1 MSNFESL
8 FLDHRDRLSSKWQHY
23 FEIYDQHL
31 NQLKNKPII
40 LLEIGVSQGGSL
52 QLWKKYLGEQS
63 KIYGIDINKSS
74 KFSEPQIE
82 VFIGDQTDTMFLN
95 HVIKNI
101 GKPNIIIDDGSHI
114 QSHVIKT
121 FDFLFPQLADNGIYI
136 IEDCHT
142 SYWPRFEGGV
152 NSHLNV
158 VDILSRTVHDVN
170 TKWYNEPRTPK
181 IKQLNSIHFYDSVI
195 VLEKRESQF
204 TRHMVDV
211 DSRGARIIESI

>member
-1 MSNFESL
+1 MSSFENL
-8 FLDHRDRLSSKWQHY
+8 FISHNNRYSSKWQHY
-23 FEIYDQHL
+23 FEIYDRHL
-31 NQLKNKPII
+31 SHLKHKPIV

-52 QLWKKYLGEQS
+52 QLWKKYFGTQS
-63 KIYGIDINKSS
+63 KIYGIDLNPKSR
-74 KFSEPQIE
+74 FYEDQIE
-82 VFIGDQTDTMFLN
+82 VFIGDQTDTVFLN
-95 HVIKNI
+95 HVINNI
-101 GKPNIIIDDGSHI
+101 GRPDVIIDDGSHI

-121 FDFLFPQLADNGIYI
+121 FDFLFPHLADNGIYI

-158 VDILSRTVHDVN
+158 VDILSRTAHDVN

-195 VLEKRESQF
+195 VLEKRPKQF

-211 DSRGARIIESI
+211 DVNGARITESV

>member
-1 MSNFESL
+1 MNSFEDL
-8 FLDHRDRLSSKWQHY
+8 FISHTDRYSSKWQHY
-23 FEIYDQHL
+23 FEIYDRHL
-31 NQLKNKPII
+31 AHLKNKELV

-52 QLWKKYLGEQS
+52 QLWKKYFGTQI
-63 KIYGIDINKSS
+63 KIYGIDVNPES

-82 VFIGDQTDTMFLN
+82 VFIGDQTDVEFLDC
-95 HVIKNI
+95 VIKNI
-101 GKPNIIIDDGSHI
+101 GPPTVIIDDGSHI

-121 FDFLFPQLADNGIYI
+121 FEFLFPKLVNNGIYI

-142 SYWPRFEGGV
+142 SYWPRFEGGL

-158 VDILSRTVHDVN
+158 VDIMSRTAHDVN

-195 VLEKRESQF
+195 VLEKRPKQF
-204 TRHMVDV
+204 TRRMVDV
-211 DSRGARIIESI
+211 DVNGARIMESI